1 MLARLSGDIIIALK
15 MERWIWLFIVAGWIF
30 FFLSSASIVHDFGV
44 LISEGRWLV

>member
-30 FFLSSASIVHDFGV
+30 FFLVFCVHRPRFWSFD
-44 LISEGRWLV
+44 